1 MHQIDLKLGANVYTN
16 NIFRNVK
23 KNLVYCPNFFMPAL
37 FYGNDRIQSCSANLT
52 EKIVGVLN
60 AKFYVLEN
68 NYIDSNCLYSQK
80 RLILQKTLAV
90 LVKAHEKSRCGG
102 PYPYR

>member
-1 MHQIDLKLGANVYTN
+1 M
-16 NIFRNVK
+16 
-23 KNLVYCPNFFMPAL
+23 
-37 FYGNDRIQSCSANLT
+37 

-90 LVKAHEKSRCGG
+90 LVKAHEKSRCGR

>member
-1 MHQIDLKLGANVYTN
+1 
-16 NIFRNVK
+16 
-23 KNLVYCPNFFMPAL
+23 MPAL

-52 EKIVGVLN
+52 EKIVGLLN

-90 LVKAHEKSRCGG
+90 LVKAHEKSRCGR